1 MMFAGIPQCPPKTF
15 DARNPESV
23 ERARV
28 ELSMWIIQL
37 LHHHPIYTSHVFI
50 DFVSAEANVSCP
62 TSVLA
67 CLFLNSLQQ
76 HKQLLIVVCCLLAC

>member
-15 DARNPESV
+15 DARSPESV

-62 TSVLA
+62 TSVFA
-67 CLFLNSLQQ
+67 CF
-76 HKQLLIVVCCLLAC
+76 